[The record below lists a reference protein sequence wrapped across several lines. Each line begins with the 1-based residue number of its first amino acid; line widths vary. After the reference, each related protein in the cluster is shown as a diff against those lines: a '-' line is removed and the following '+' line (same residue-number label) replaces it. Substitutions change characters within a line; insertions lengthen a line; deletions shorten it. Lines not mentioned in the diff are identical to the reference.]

1 MSEPESDEFLLVYF
15 PTSFSSQKVL
25 FALFEKEVVFKP
37 VYVSLF
43 SGQHNEPWYVRLNP
57 EGSHIPVLKHG
68 AKVFAEPAEIIDYI
82 SKCTENAG
90 HPLVP
95 SLDSALGK
103 NVQELR
109 EKLDAVPADI
119 LTYGVIYH
127 PQLSS
132 SGCNIPYA
140 TQNSMKENFARR
152 MSMLTELAT
161 KHPDLRDSY
170 LVKSQTTAHK
180 FDIIT
185 EEAQVAAQL
194 DSLVPLFTDI
204 ENQLKKIKEEG
215 ADYSDELWLFGPMFT
230 AADIS
235 LSVLLNR
242 LALLGLDGRY
252 FSTAKCP
259 CIHQYYWQV
268 KKRAAFQKIEKEIAN
283 LKMTLFW
290 ENFKTASPYIAGA
303 IGVGAAV
310 GTGYYIYKKL
320 DS

>member
-1 MSEPESDEFLLVYF
+1 MSKPQIDEFLLFYF

-25 FALFEKEVVFKP
+25 FALFEKEVTFKP
-37 VYVSLF
+37 LYVSLF
-43 SGQHNEPWYVRLNP
+43 SGQHNEPWYMRLNP
-57 EGSHIPVLKHG
+57 DGSHIPVLKHG
-68 AKVFAEPAEIIDYI
+68 NKVIVEPAAIIDYI

-90 HPLVP
+90 HQLVP
-95 SLDSALGK
+95 SLESQLGR
-103 NVQELR
+103 NVQEFR
-109 EKLDAVPADI
+109 EMIDSVPADI

-127 PQLSS
+127 PQLSN
-132 SGCNIPYA
+132 SGCKIPSA
-140 TQNSMKENFARR
+140 TQLSMQENFAKR

-170 LVKSQTTAHK
+170 LTKSQTTAHK

-194 DSLVPLFTDI
+194 DSLEPVFMTI

-242 LALLGLDGRY
+242 LYLLGLDGRY
-252 FSTAKCP
+252 FSTSKCP

-268 KKRAAFQKIEKEIAN
+268 KKRPAFQRIEKEIAN
-283 LKMTLFW
+283 LKMTMLW
-290 ENFKTASPYIAGA
+290 DSVKTASPYIAGA
-303 IGVGAAV
+303 VTLGAAV